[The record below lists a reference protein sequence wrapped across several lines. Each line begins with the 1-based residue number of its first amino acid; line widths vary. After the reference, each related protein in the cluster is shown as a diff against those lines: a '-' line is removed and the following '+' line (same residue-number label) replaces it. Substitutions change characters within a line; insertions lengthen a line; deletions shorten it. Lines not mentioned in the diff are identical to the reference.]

1 MRMEIFSDSLFEVSI
16 VGGGTCGLA
25 VAARLCEATP
35 GSIFT
40 EDEHQRFLWLKQ
52 RGHNLGHVSRNGQR
66 STKSHQGKLN
76 AADIV
81 VLDLVSDSFLQQWH
95 RQFASCQ
102 IPHLRSPMFFHPDPV
117 DVDGMVIFADRERRF
132 SDLKEI
138 PNVVGKEYS
147 KHQQRNILKR
157 QCKRCPVP
165 AAGANHDRPGIV
177 DINMRDWKDYYRP
190 STRFFQDFCND
201 LVRRYGLE
209 NCVRKEEIVDVKY
222 GDIHVL
228 DRDEWVQ
235 GFILRAE
242 SGRVYAAKTCVV
254 AAGHRGL
261 TNFPIAGLALEQ
273 AATLDHMC
281 HTTHIFAGDVTF
293 PPAKGFASSRQ
304 LVIVGGGL
312 TLAQLAHVACSAGQ
326 KVVLLLRGPLK
337 IKHFDFH
344 LDWVTKYKNVKKA
357 SFYNLDTDQERFELI
372 NFAREGGSI
381 NPEYHRLMSKHVQA
395 GNLTIM
401 RHSEILSGELV
412 ENTWSLTVQTNDPKV
427 NQCVVSNL
435 RARYVVCA
443 TGARA
448 DIESLDFLQA
458 IQKDYPIDVVNG
470 LPCLT
475 DDLQWRSDIP
485 LYMIGKYASLRI
497 GPTSANL
504 DGARS
509 GAERVGWKIQEDYR
523 EKSKDSSVADI
534 QLELASGQ
542 RNWFMLLQES

>member
-1 MRMEIFSDSLFEVSI
+1 MEIFSDSLFEVAI

-25 VAARLCEATP
+25 VASRLCEATP

-52 RGHNLGHVSRNGQR
+52 RGHKLGHVSRNGNH
-66 STKSHQGKLN
+66 STKSQQGKFD
-76 AADIV
+76 ASEIV

-132 SDLKEI
+132 TDLKEI

-147 KHQQRNILKR
+147 KHQQRKVLKR
-157 QCKRCPVP
+157 QCKKCPVP
-165 AAGANHDRPGIV
+165 TAGATHDRPGIV

-190 STRFFQDFCND
+190 STGFFQDFCDD
-201 LVRRYGLE
+201 LVNRYGLE
-209 NCVRKEEIVDVKY
+209 NCVRKEEVVDVQY

-235 GFILRAE
+235 GFLLKAE
-242 SGRVYAAKTCVV
+242 SGRVFAAKTCVI

-261 TNFPIAGLALEQ
+261 INFPIAGLALESS
-273 AATLDHMC
+273 ATLDHMC

-293 PPAKGFASSRQ
+293 PPEKCSASSKQ
-304 LVIVGGGL
+304 IVIVGGGL

-372 NFAREGGSI
+372 NSAREGGSV
-381 NPEYHRLMSKHVQA
+381 NPEYHRILSKHVQA
-395 GNLTIM
+395 GNLTVM
-401 RHSEILSGELV
+401 RHSEILNGELE
-412 ENTWSLTVQTNDPKV
+412 ENTWNLTVQTKDP
-427 NQCVVSNL
+427 NQDQPVISNL
-435 RARYVVCA
+435 EARYVVCA
-443 TGARA
+443 TGIRA
-448 DIESLDFLQA
+448 DVEALDFLHG
-458 IQKDYPIDVVNG
+458 IQKSFPIDLVNG
-470 LPCLT
+470 FPCLT

-485 LYMIGKYASLRI
+485 LYMVGKYASLRI

-509 GAERVGWKIQEDYR
+509 GAERVGWKIQEDKR
-523 EKSKDSSVADI
+523 EKSKVLSVADI
-534 QLELASGQ
+534 QLELASGH
-542 RNWFMLLQES
+542 RNWFMLLQEA